1 MLIVLLLCLLL
12 FSGCSCDI
20 EGDPKAF
27 RVLSYN
33 VQNLFDARLDGGEYP
48 EYQDPKVW
56 TDRSYRMRLDALS
69 KVLLSS
75 KLSFP
80 DVIVLQEVE
89 GLSVVEDLLS
99 RYLGRKGYRWY
110 AVAKGGDAAIA
121 VAVISRH
128 PIASTAVHGAYGIRP
143 VLEATIA
150 TEAGDVCLFALHAK
164 SQIGDGQALRL
175 SLAKVVARASYER
188 PGSAVLLCGDFN
200 ENPTSIW
207 DSPSTQPALVDMSHP
222 DAGRFQMDGSL
233 GLVGSRTALAPSL
246 YYCAYLDEGWKG
258 SAPGSCSWDGLWHRY
273 DQILA
278 NGKLFDGM
286 GWEYESFS
294 IENLPSLCSSD
305 GRPFAWNV
313 RTMQGISDHFP
324 VLMTLRRR

>member
-1 MLIVLLLCLLL
+1 MLIVLFLCLLL

-56 TDRSYRMRLDALS
+56 NDRSYRMRLDSLS
-69 KVLLSS
+69 KVLLSD
-75 KLSFP
+75 KLLYP
-80 DVIVLQEVE
+80 DVIILQEVE
-89 GLSVVEDLLS
+89 GPRVVEDLLS
-99 RYLGRKGYRWY
+99 LHLGRKGYRWY
-110 AVAKGGDAAIA
+110 AVAKGFDAAIS

-128 PIASTAVHGAYGIRP
+128 PIASTLVHAAPKIRP
-143 VLEATIA
+143 VLEAVIA
-150 TEAGDVCLFALHAK
+150 TEAGEISLFALHAK
-164 SQIGDGQALRL
+164 SRIGDGADLRL
-175 SLAKVVARASYER
+175 SLAKVVSRASYER
-188 PGSAVLLCGDFN
+188 AGSAVLLCGDFN
-200 ENPTSIW
+200 EDPLSVW
-207 DSPSTQPALVDMSHP
+207 DSTVSAPSLVDMNHP
-222 DAGRFQMDGSL
+222 DASRLQASGAL
-233 GLVGSRTALAPSL
+233 ALVGDSTSLAPGL
-246 YYCAYLDEGWKG
+246 FYCPYLDEKWKG
-258 SAPGSCSWDGLWHRY
+258 GAPGSCSWDGIWHRY

-305 GRPFAWNV
+305 GRPYAWNI
-313 RTMQGISDHFP
+313 RTLQGYSDHFP
-324 VLMTLRRR
+324 VLMTLKRR